1 MGELTFDNLAEIQ
14 FLGHHFVF
22 TGLTEKQEKEATKY
36 VLRMQGIIRSSVVL
50 QTDYLVVGTNQIIP
64 TTKISRA
71 LELREKG
78 HSLKIIEWDSFL
90 ALANVAMEQTTCLD
104 FIISDGVLEY
114 YYGQQKH
121 VVVPEGVTAIADAVF
136 AGKSDYFTGKVEEH
150 YMESIVLPL
159 TLESI
164 GDYSFY
170 NCNKL
175 QEIVI
180 PESVKTIGKYVFCGC
195 TDLKTIT
202 ILGEKTVVKKECFD
216 KETFNGLL
224 SVLLP
229 GQVPA
234 AIKQDA
240 LYKFAKQYEADAEMN
255 DTYKKAWLKYIKGQ
269 QKKLVEAMIQNH
281 ALLQVLLKE
290 NILGKDTYTM
300 AIEQSNHAGNTVA
313 TAALLEYANQQG
325 KKETAE
331 KKLPPKITPVTPE
344 ADLKKLWST
353 KKMDDGTL
361 ALTAY
366 KGNESTVTVPSQM
379 GKQLVSTLEN
389 ELLSCW
395 KKGYSSTRKEYFKN
409 ELQKVIISEG
419 ISAISVGCF
428 VDCAALK
435 EVMFPNSL
443 IRIERR
449 AFDRC
454 EGLQTI
460 HIPSNVEQIEAGAF
474 SWCNNLT
481 DVYIMGKNTQINQ
494 YAFSNTLN
502 VTIHAPKGSMA
513 QKFAKKYK
521 IPFVVE

>member
-1 MGELTFDNLAEIQ
+1 MEELTFDNLTEIE
-14 FLGHHFVF
+14 FLGHNFVF

-50 QTDYLVVGTNQIIP
+50 QTDYLVVGTNQIMP
-64 TTKISRA
+64 TTKASRA

-90 ALANVAMEQTTCLD
+90 ALANAAMEQTTCLD
-104 FIISDGVLEY
+104 FIISDGVLEH

-121 VVVPEGVTAIADAVF
+121 VVVPEGVTAITNAVF

-150 YMESIVLPL
+150 YMESIVLPQ
-159 TLESI
+159 TLNSI
-164 GDYSFY
+164 GDYAFY
-170 NCNKL
+170 NCNNL
-175 QEIVI
+175 QEITI
-180 PESVKTIGKYVFCGC
+180 PESVKSIGKYAFCGC
-195 TDLKTIT
+195 KNLKTIT
-202 ILGEKTVVKKECFD
+202 ILGEKTVAKQECFD
-216 KETFNGLL
+216 KKTFDKLL

-240 LYKFAKQYEADAEMN
+240 LYEFSKKYEAGAEMT

-290 NILGKDTYTM
+290 SNLGKDTYTM
-300 AIEQSNHAGNTVA
+300 AIEQANQAGNTVA
-313 TAALLEYANQQG
+313 TAMLLEYANQQG
-325 KKETAE
+325 IKETEE

-366 KGNESTVTVPSQM
+366 KGDESTVTVPSQI
-379 GKQLVSTLEN
+379 GKQLVSVLEN

-435 EVMFPNSL
+435 EIMFPDSL

-454 EGLQTI
+454 ESLQII
-460 HIPSNVEQIEAGAF
+460 HIPIDVEQIEAGAF
-474 SWCNNLT
+474 SWCNALT

-494 YAFSNTLN
+494 YAFSNSPK
-502 VTIHAPKGSMA
+502 VTIHAPKGSQA
-513 QKFAKKYK
+513 LKFAKKYK
-521 IPFVVE
+521 IPFVAE